1 MKKRLPAAVKRY
13 IDAAHVCR
21 IATVRPDGT
30 PHVIPVCPVFDGEA
44 TAYVDLAPDS
54 VTARGL
60 RANPHVAVLID
71 EYDDDWTR
79 LRKVLLHCTA
89 RPVKGA
95 ERTAAW
101 RRIRAKFPQYT
112 TVDWKPRFTVALLV
126 ESWMQEGVVGVRS

>member
-1 MKKRLPAAVKRY
+1 MKRLPAAVKRY

-21 IATVRPDGT
+21 IATARPDGA
-30 PHVIPVCPVFDGEA
+30 PHVIPVCPVFDGDR
-44 TAYVDLAPDS
+44 TLYVDLGPDS

-60 RANPHVAVLID
+60 RANPRVAVLID

-79 LRKVLLHCTA
+79 LRKVLLHCAA

-101 RRIRAKFPQYT
+101 KRIRTKYPQYT
-112 TVDWKPRFTVALLV
+112 TVNWRPRLTVALRI
-126 ESWMQEGVVGVRS
+126 ERWMQEGVVGTRR